1 MSIRASNL
9 YVSRRIDTALRVMVV
24 EGQTADGIAERML
37 TEKIES
43 ESPGLLNLIDK
54 CDEMFQV
61 LRSDTKKMIDQ
72 WKEQRK

>member
-9 YVSRRIDTALRVMVV
+9 YVSRRIDTALRVMVT

-37 TEKIES
+37 TEKIEA

-54 CDEMFQV
+54 CNDMYEA
-61 LRSDTKKMIDQ
+61 LRADNKKLLDQ